1 MALRR
6 PVVKLV
12 VGVAVLALLGF
23 LFASTLRDVAA
34 EPYAVEAGNL
44 RRWTVAVNH
53 RPTPDGALLLLRPP
67 TALPMGLFD
76 QVFQR
81 TMESFATPADPGIPL
96 VLQHEF
102 DRSLADAIS
111 SEELASLAREVGLEN
126 AALEPL
132 CMAVHRTTGGREQ
145 RLFFVLFAL
154 PEFTQFRSA
163 VAELARTRGGGDVP
177 FDPDAAIPALFVA
190 SSDVGYL
197 RYIPPRAEL
206 EGNCESP
213 VIVE

>member
-6 PVVKLV
+6 PVVKLI
-12 VGVAVLALLGF
+12 VGVAVLTLLGF

-44 RRWTVAVNH
+44 RRWTVVVNQ

-81 TMESFATPADPGIPL
+81 TMESFATPAAPGIPL

-102 DRSLADAIS
+102 DRSLAEALS

-132 CMAVHRTTGGREQ
+132 CMAIHRTTGGREE

-154 PEFTQFRSA
+154 PEFAQFRSA

-177 FDPDAAIPALFVA
+177 FDPDAATPALFVA
-190 SSDVGYL
+190 SSDARYL